1 MRASHSSRFK
11 PQTQRSSPPLRRPLV
26 IAVVATLMPF
36 AAHAQTTGE
45 KVESVD
51 PIVVTATRRAQA
63 GFDIPASIDSLN
75 INDIQNGQAQVNLS
89 EALQRVPG
97 LVVGNRQNYA
107 QDLQISSR
115 GFGSRS
121 TFGVRGIRLIADDV
135 PATMPDGQ
143 GQGATISLSSAKRI
157 EVLRGPFSAIYG
169 NASGGV
175 IQAFSEDGPATPTLS
190 LNGWGGSYGSK
201 RVDLKFGG
209 NAGPFNYIIDA
220 SRFDTD
226 GYRDHSATQRD
237 HLNSKFKY
245 SFDNASLTLVVNA
258 LKQPWT
264 QDPLGLSRAQLNA
277 SPTQVDPLAITY
289 NTRKNIENKQGGLVY
304 EQRIGASDTVRLVGY
319 TGTRAITQFLALTPG
334 AQTPVTNSG
343 GVVDLDRKFNGINA
357 RWTHQF
363 DAPLSLSVGVDKDQ
377 SKERRS
383 GYENF
388 TGTGATQ
395 VLGVQGNLRRS
406 EDDTVENLD
415 PYAQVEWQPSKDWN
429 VIAGVRHSK
438 VKFKSQDFFTAPA
451 ATPGG
456 PVNGDDS
463 GSVEYTHTNPVLGVL
478 YKMSPQTNVYANF
491 GKGFETPTFAELA
504 YKADAA
510 GVLVS
515 GLNFDLLPS
524 VSKNFEVGMK
534 NKINDNVR
542 VNTALFYILTSNE
555 IVPRTNA
562 SGRAT
567 FQNASESRRKGV
579 EVAFDANLSNGYRAY
594 AALTY
599 LDARF
604 TQGFSYRASAAP
616 AVTTVNGNN
625 VLPGAPEATMY
636 GELSWKQAD
645 TGFHAAVETR
655 VSTKVYVND
664 TNSDAAR
671 DYFIFNLRGGYRIK
685 SGNWDLNAY
694 ARVENMLDDK
704 YVGSVIVNEA
714 NGRYF
719 EPAPTRNLSVGL
731 NGKYSF

>member
-1 MRASHSSRFK
+1 M
-11 PQTQRSSPPLRRPLV
+11 QRPKFQLRRPLTV
-26 IAVVATLMPF
+26 AVLATLVPC
-36 AAHAQTTGE
+36 AAYAQTTSDGAGR
-45 KVESVD
+45 VESVE
-51 PIVVTATRRAQA
+51 PVVVTATRRAQL
-63 GFDIPASIDSLN
+63 GFDIPASIDSIN
-75 INDIQNGQAQVNLS
+75 ISEIQDGQPQVNLS

-169 NASGGV
+169 NSSGGV
-175 IQAFSEDGPATPTLS
+175 IQAFSEDGPAQPTVS
-190 LNGWGGSYGSK
+190 LNAWRGSFDSQ

-209 NAGPFNYIIDA
+209 NAGPFNYMIDA
-220 SRFDTD
+220 SRFETD
-226 GYRDHSATQRD
+226 GYRDHSAATRD
-237 HLNSKFKY
+237 HVNAKLKY
-245 SFDNASLTLVVNA
+245 TFDNATLSLVANS

-264 QDPLGLSRAQLNA
+264 QDPLGLTRAQFTAN
-277 SPTQVDPLAITY
+277 PRQVDPLAITY
-289 NTRKNIENKQGGLVY
+289 DTRKNIENKQGGLVY
-304 EQRIGASDTVRLVGY
+304 EHRLGVNDTLRLVAY
-319 TGTRAITQFLALTPG
+319 SGTRGITQFLALTPG
-334 AQTPVTNSG
+334 AQVPATNSG
-343 GVVDLDRKFNGINA
+343 GVVDLDRTFNGANI

-363 DAPLSLSVGVDKDQ
+363 AAPLVLTAGVDVDK

-388 TGTGATQ
+388 TGTGSAQ

-406 EDDTVENLD
+406 EDDSVENLD
-415 PYAQVEWQPSKDWN
+415 PYAQFEWQPTKDWN
-429 VIAGVRHSK
+429 IVAGVRHSK
-438 VKFKSQDFFTAPA
+438 VKFKSQDYFTAPA

-478 YKMSPQTNVYANF
+478 YKVSTQTNVYANF

-510 GVLVS
+510 GVLLS
-515 GLNFDLLPS
+515 GLNFDLKPS
-524 VSKNFEVGMK
+524 TSRNYEAGLKHRIG
-534 NKINDNVR
+534 DNVR
-542 VNTALFYILTSNE
+542 VNTAVFYILTDNE
-555 IVPRTNA
+555 ILPRTNA

-567 FQNASESRRKGV
+567 FQNAAETRRQGMELAV
-579 EVAFDANLSNGYRAY
+579 DANLGGGYRAY

-604 TQGFSYRASAAP
+604 SRGFSYRASAAP
-616 AVTTVNGNN
+616 TVTNVRGNN
-625 VLPGAPEATMY
+625 ILPGAPASTAY
-636 GELSWKQAD
+636 GEISWKQSD
-645 TGFHAAVETR
+645 TGFHAAVEAR
-655 VSTKVYVND
+655 VATKVYVND
-664 TNSDAAR
+664 VNSDAANGN
-671 DYFIFNLRGGYRIK
+671 YVINLRGGYRIK
-685 SGNWDLNAY
+685 SGNWDLGVF
-694 ARVENMLDDK
+694 ARVDNLLEEK
-704 YVGSVIVNEA
+704 YAGSVIVNEA
-714 NGRYF
+714 NGRFF
-719 EPAPTRNLSVGL
+719 EPAPRRNNLIGI